1 MFKQCIYGVFMN
13 FYFLFPDSGCLNKTE
28 ILYVSMSC
36 TTHISNSHALI
47 LCKNMKPDLQVS
59 CLLQFD
65 LHTSSIC
72 SKIKMNNIQL

>member
-47 LCKNMKPDLQVS
+47 LCKNMKPDLHFLAYYS
-59 CLLQFD
+59 LIYI
-65 LHTSSIC
+65 LHRFVLRL
-72 SKIKMNNIQL
+72 K